1 MSFIRSRLRRVEE
14 AAQRGPC
21 PECGP
26 GEAADGPGHVVY
38 HEDEGRPERADERCP
53 RCGRPLW
60 TVIKVVYE
68 DEGGGALAND

>member
-26 GEAADGPGHVVY
+26 VVY